1 LENLASGDTTGPGHV
16 AAPLASMKALT
27 VLDPQSPEARA
38 IFHLAIVSGIIF
50 ALIFIIV
57 SGLIVY
63 TLMRYRW
70 REGQHARPSANP

>member
-1 LENLASGDTTGPGHV
+1 
-16 AAPLASMKALT
+16 MKALT

-50 ALIFIIV
+50 ALICIIV

-63 TLMRYRW
+63 NA
-70 REGQHARPSANP
+70 HALSLARGSTCRPSANP